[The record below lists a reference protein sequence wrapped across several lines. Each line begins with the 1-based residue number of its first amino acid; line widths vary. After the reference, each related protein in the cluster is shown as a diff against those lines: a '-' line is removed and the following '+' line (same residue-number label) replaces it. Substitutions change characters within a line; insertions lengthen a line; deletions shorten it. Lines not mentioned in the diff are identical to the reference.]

1 MSEIILHHY
10 PESPFSEKVRL
21 ALGYKGLAWRSVI
34 TPNMLPKPDLVP
46 LTGGYR
52 RAPVMQIGADVW
64 CDSQACVREIER
76 RHPTPTL
83 YPPGSE
89 GLADALLFWT
99 DRPLFQAAVAVIFGA
114 IGGAVSQAFVEDR
127 QKLTGR
133 TFSLD
138 EMKAGV
144 PIARDQLRAHL
155 DLLERRL
162 AGGSRFL
169 FGDAP
174 SVADLDAY
182 HNVWFVRNVPPVAD
196 AVKPFARLAEWFER
210 VRAIGH
216 GRPTPMDPKEALEVA
231 RAARPETKP
240 ALDPGDPN
248 GRKPGD
254 RVAVFPDDY
263 GRDPVA
269 GELVASSV
277 HEIAIRRQDPQVG
290 EIVVHFPRAGFVV
303 VPG

>member
-1 MSEIILHHY
+1 MAEIILHHY

-21 ALGYKGLAWRSVI
+21 ALGWKGLAWRSVI
-34 TPNMLPKPDLVP
+34 TPNMLPKPDLLP

-64 CDSQACVREIER
+64 CDSQACVCEIER

-99 DRPLFQAAVAVIFGA
+99 DRPLFQAAVGVIFGA
-114 IGGAVSQAFVEDR
+114 IGGSVPQAFVEDR
-127 QKLTGR
+127 QKLMGR
-133 TFSLD
+133 TFSMD
-138 EMKAGV
+138 EMKAAV

-155 DLLERRL
+155 DFVEQRL
-162 AGGSRFL
+162 ARGSRFL

-174 SVADLDAY
+174 SAADLEVY

-196 AVKPFARLAEWFER
+196 LVKPFARVGEWFER

-216 GRPTPMDPKEALEVA
+216 GKPTPMEGKDALEVA
-231 RAARPETKP
+231 RAARPETRP
-240 ALDPGDPN
+240 ALDPADPN

-269 GELVASSV
+269 GELVASSA
-277 HEIAIRRQDPQVG
+277 HEIAIRRRDPQIG